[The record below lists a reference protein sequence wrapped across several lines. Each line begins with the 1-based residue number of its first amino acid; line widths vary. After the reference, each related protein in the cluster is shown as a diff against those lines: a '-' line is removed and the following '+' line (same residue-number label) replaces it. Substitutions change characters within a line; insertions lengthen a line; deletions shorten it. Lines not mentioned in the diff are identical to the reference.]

1 MQWSIRVTWEE
12 EKSKFGKEITKQL
25 YDAGMIRTFYNDRPQ
40 GWKLISGLWSPI
52 YLNLRTLG
60 SHPAI
65 LRRVGYALTR
75 LIQEECLCNRV
86 VGLATAGVPIATA
99 ISLQG
104 GYPMGYTRKLE
115 GVQTLEQFN
124 EKISQ
129 YGQHSLVEGDFETG
143 DAVALVDDL
152 VTHLNSK
159 LIGREQMIAE
169 AQRREIEINCNT
181 IVVLIDREQGAQ
193 QSAAQYGLSL
203 HSLIPF
209 QSKALEW
216 LRPKFS
222 VLEYEVISHYFQDP
236 GYYQNEQI
244 QQELVARTILE

>member
-1 MQWSIRVTWEE
+1 VSWEE
-12 EKSKFGKEITKQL
+12 QKNKFGKEITEQL
-25 YDAGMIRTFYNDRPQ
+25 YDAGMIKTFHRDNPQ

-52 YLNLRTLG
+52 YLNLRVLG

-65 LRRVGYALTR
+65 LRRVGFALCR
-75 LIQEECLCNRV
+75 LIQEECLCNRL

-99 ISLQG
+99 ISIHG

-115 GVQTLEQFN
+115 GVQTLDQFR

-129 YGQHSLVEGDFETG
+129 YGQHSLVEGDFESG
-143 DAVALVDDL
+143 DAIALVDDL
-152 VTHLNSK
+152 VTQLNSK
-159 LIGREQMIAE
+159 LIGREQMLVE
-169 AQRREIEINCNT
+169 ADRRNISINCDT
-181 IVVLIDREQGAQ
+181 IVVLVDREQGAQ

-216 LRPKFS
+216 LKPKFS
-222 VLEYEVISHYFQDP
+222 HLEYEVLTHYFQDP
-236 GYYQNEQI
+236 SYYQDEHI
-244 QQELVARTILE
+244 QQELLARAISE

>member
-1 MQWSIRVTWEE
+1 MSWEE
-12 EKSKFGKEITKQL
+12 EKNKFGKEIVGQL
-25 YDAGMIRTFYNDRPQ
+25 YDAGMIRTWYRDRPQ

-52 YLNLRTLG
+52 YLNLRVLG

-65 LRRVGYALTR
+65 LRRVGFALTR

-99 ISLQG
+99 ISMQG

-115 GVQTLEQFN
+115 GVKTLDQFN

-129 YGQHSLVEGDFETG
+129 YGQHSLVEGNFVSG
-143 DAVALVDDL
+143 DAVALIDDL
-152 VTHLNSK
+152 VTRLNSK

-169 AQRREIEINCNT
+169 AERRDIQINCNT
-181 IVVLIDREQGAQ
+181 IVVLVDREQGAQ
-193 QSAAQYGLSL
+193 ETAAQYGLSL

-209 QSKALEW
+209 KSKALEW
-216 LRPKFS
+216 LKPKLME
-222 VLEYEVISHYFQDP
+222 LEYEVLSHYFQDP
-236 GYYQNEQI
+236 HYYQNEQI
-244 QQELVARTILE
+244 QQDLIVRAVSE